1 MTMSHMKK
9 TYSGSCHCGAVRF
22 QADADLSAGTFKCNC
37 EMCTKTRMWG
47 TIVKPEDFRLIT
59 GQTELNDYQP
69 DAIHHVFC
77 NRCGVR
83 SFAWGENPGLGGKF
97 YAIRVT
103 CLDNLDVE
111 ELMRGPV
118 TYYDG
123 LHDNY
128 SAPPAEIRHL

>member
-1 MTMSHMKK
+1 
-9 TYSGSCHCGAVRF
+9 
-22 QADADLSAGTFKCNC
+22 
-37 EMCTKTRMWG
+37 MWG

-111 ELMRGPV
+111 ELMRGSV